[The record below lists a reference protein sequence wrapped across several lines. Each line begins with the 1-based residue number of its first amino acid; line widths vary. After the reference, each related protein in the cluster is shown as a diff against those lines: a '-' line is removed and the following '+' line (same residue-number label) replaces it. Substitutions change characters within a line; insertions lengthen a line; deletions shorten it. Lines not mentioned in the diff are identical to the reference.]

1 MESRSIWRGHENL
14 EILDFVFMPILLYA
28 GAVAAQE
35 KPNAL
40 SGTFAPEK
48 LKEILLPLGDWHPF
62 QRGDRNPPPRGR
74 PIALVLGR
82 QAL

>member
-1 MESRSIWRGHENL
+1 MK
-14 EILDFVFMPILLYA
+14 ILKFSTLVFMPILLYA
-28 GAVAAQE
+28 GAVAVQE
-35 KPNAL
+35 KPDVL
-40 SGTFAPEK
+40 SGTFAPKK
-48 LKEILLPLGDWHPF
+48 LKEILLPRGDWHFF

>member
-1 MESRSIWRGHENL
+1 MKISKFSTL
-14 EILDFVFMPILLYA
+14 VFKPILLCS
-28 GAVAAQE
+28 GAVAVQE
-35 KPNAL
+35 KPDVL

-48 LKEILLPLGDWHPF
+48 LKEILLSLDDWHPF

-74 PIALVLGR
+74 PITLVLGR

>member
-1 MESRSIWRGHENL
+1 MK
-14 EILDFVFMPILLYA
+14 ILKFSTLVYMPILLYA
-28 GAVAAQE
+28 WAVAAQE

>member
-1 MESRSIWRGHENL
+1 MKISKFSTL
-14 EILDFVFMPILLYA
+14 VYMPILLYA
-28 GAVAAQE
+28 GAVAVQQ
-35 KPNAL
+35 KPDVL
-40 SGTFAPEK
+40 SETFAPEK

-62 QRGDRNPPPRGR
+62 QRGDRNHPPRGR